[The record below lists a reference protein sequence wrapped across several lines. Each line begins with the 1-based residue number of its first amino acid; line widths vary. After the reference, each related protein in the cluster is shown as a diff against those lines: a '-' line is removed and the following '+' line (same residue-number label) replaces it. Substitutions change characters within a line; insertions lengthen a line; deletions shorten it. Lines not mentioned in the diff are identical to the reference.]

1 MPDKVLGDIQAQLSA
16 LRQGERDVLRLVEE
30 HGLENLKSY
39 MTDII
44 DYTERL
50 TRAEIE
56 GLPDGSWEFTDYV
69 DDDGFS
75 PKPIAIKVRVTI
87 EGDEIELDF
96 TGTSP
101 QAKGSINPNLAFT
114 KSAVYAVLKCITN
127 PNIMANAGFVRPIK
141 VVAEPGSYVNPQ
153 HPAPV
158 AARGL
163 GGFRVAHTVLG
174 AMAKALPDRI
184 PGAWGGGEIGVTFG
198 GYHPGGKAF
207 VFLEFNNDGPRGGG
221 PFADGADGATA
232 PVTNQANTPIGEHRG
247 GPAAADQPL
256 RLCPRQRRRGRV
268 PGRSRRRQRVRA
280 DGGRGD
286 HPDQV
291 RPRQVP
297 PLGSPGRRFWYADAR
312 HPEPRHRQRGS
323 AFQVHGGPDG
333 RRTRTGRSRPEAA
346 VTAIPSTA
354 TRRPYSATSGWR
366 R

>member
-1 MPDKVLGDIQAQLSA
+1 M
-16 LRQGERDVLRLVEE
+16 
-30 HGLENLKSY
+30 
-39 MTDII
+39 
-44 DYTERL
+44 
-50 TRAEIE
+50 
-56 GLPDGSWEFTDYV
+56 

-75 PKPIAIKVRVTI
+75 PEPIAIKVRVTI
-87 EGDEIELDF
+87 EGDEVELDF

-232 PVTNQANTPIGEHRG
+232 PGHQP
-247 GPAAADQPL
+247 GPTRPSRA
-256 RLCPRQRRRGRV
+256 
-268 PGRSRRRQRVRA
+268 SRR
-280 DGGRGD
+280 
-286 HPDQV
+286 
-291 RPRQVP
+291 
-297 PLGSPGRRFWYADAR
+297 
-312 HPEPRHRQRGS
+312 
-323 AFQVHGGPDG
+323 
-333 RRTRTGRSRPEAA
+333 TSRCG
-346 VTAIPSTA
+346 STA
-354 TRRPYSATSGWR
+354 TATSPTAPAR
-366 R
+366 ASSAADSASSESTS